1 MSIKSIKSRKQAAY
15 IIPFLVSFLFIV
27 FVHSLNFNTNPAP
40 LRSEKENAI
49 FLNEVKPSEN
59 YISMRMN
66 NRIRVTDIFSGKD
79 TLPNFVHSTEN
90 YIVFDKTVKLTR
102 KIVKESIFSTII
114 ERYRERILLI
124 WYNFIFLLT
133 LQLNKNYTRRTV
145 NEKIIRGNWCRFNY
159 C

>member
-59 YISMRMN
+59 YI
-66 NRIRVTDIFSGKD
+66 
-79 TLPNFVHSTEN
+79 
-90 YIVFDKTVKLTR
+90 VFDKTVKLTR

-124 WYNFIFLLT
+124 
-133 LQLNKNYTRRTV
+133 
-145 NEKIIRGNWCRFNY
+145 
-159 C
+159 

>member
-1 MSIKSIKSRKQAAY
+1 
-15 IIPFLVSFLFIV
+15 
-27 FVHSLNFNTNPAP
+27 
-40 LRSEKENAI
+40 
-49 FLNEVKPSEN
+49 
-59 YISMRMN
+59 MRMN

-124 WYNFIFLLT
+124 
-133 LQLNKNYTRRTV
+133 
-145 NEKIIRGNWCRFNY
+145 
-159 C
+159 